1 MLKYISMGL
10 LLIFASTFSS
20 CKLDKDDEEKMPG
33 DKFWSG
39 SPANAE
45 AFMLSIYQSLRTA
58 TTSCGFFLYS
68 GDVRCAPIQDRVL
81 IIICI

>member
-1 MLKYISMGL
+1 MGL

-45 AFMLSIYQSLRTA
+45 AFMLSTLEMYVVHL
-58 TTSCGFFLYS
+58 L
-68 GDVRCAPIQDRVL
+68 QDRVL